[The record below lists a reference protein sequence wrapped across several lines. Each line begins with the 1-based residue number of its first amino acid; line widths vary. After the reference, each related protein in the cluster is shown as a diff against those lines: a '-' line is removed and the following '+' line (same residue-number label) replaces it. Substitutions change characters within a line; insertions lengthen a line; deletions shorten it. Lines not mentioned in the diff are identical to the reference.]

1 MKYLLKKFKYI
12 KRNKKNAEII
22 KYKRCTS
29 EQKRLLN
36 LFKDLLDTIL
46 SDKTLKLESQED
58 NTLMSSKDENKNE
71 NDKTLMPPN

>member
-29 EQKRLLN
+29 EQKRLLK

-58 NTLMSSKDENKNE
+58 NTLMSSKMKI
-71 NDKTLMPPN
+71 KMKMTKH

>member
-12 KRNKKNAEII
+12 KLNKKNAEII